1 MRVEGV
7 DMAAGACRVAIEDGD
22 RTLRGLAPDAL
33 LGGGALRPGHR
44 ADHEALA
51 RQPAALTRAL
61 RERSAGRVPRPP
73 YDVVTLRDD

>member
-22 RTLRGLAPDAL
+22 RTLRGLVPEAL
-33 LGGGALRPGHR
+33 LGGGASRPGHR
-44 ADHEALA
+44 TAHEALP
-51 RQPAALTRAL
+51 RQSSALTRAL
-61 RERSAGRVPRPP
+61 RERSAGRVPRPT